1 MYFNREA
8 PIRGHLRNVYACIAS
23 ASLVAAVGAYVHC
36 SGKTSS
42 HNVSEDVKMNYKL
55 KSMSNVW
62 ELSGIWEGGILS
74 GLGSIILITMLAVS
88 RNPEG
93 KADATRFMYLNGLAL
108 CTGK

>member
-55 KSMSNVW
+55 KSMFGNFQEFGKEEFSVDSVRLFSLPCS
-62 ELSGIWEGGILS
+62 LS
-74 GLGSIILITMLAVS
+74 
-88 RNPEG
+88 PEIQ
-93 KADATRFMYLNGLAL
+93 KARQMQHDS
-108 CTGK
+108 CT